1 MAPSPL
7 SHDQRGTLVALLG
20 DTHAAPDRLVHQ
32 LAQNVHA
39 CTAHDHPAL
48 HCLSLTVFIGEQM
61 GPVLRR
67 LLDAETEVERLTGEV
82 DGLRR
87 VVTGSVAAAVRS
99 VHQRGHEVSVPLEL
113 LEFLTG
119 EAETAALA
127 APDALPRD
135 SFEVVI
141 STSGTSHTVADEV
154 RCTRCGGIT
163 TQAGFDGQGW
173 TLERLNRMADRHRCL
188 PRISTDD
195 APDEI
200 QDCTC
205 VEFCNE
211 DPKTACS
218 LSGRRHVH
226 PASQGAGFGPCPV
239 HPDAPGDH

>member
-7 SHDQRGTLVALLG
+7 SRDQRGTLAALLG
-20 DTHAAPDRLVHQ
+20 DTPAAHDGLLQQ
-32 LAQNVHA
+32 LTQNVHA
-39 CTAHDHPAL
+39 CMAPEHPAL
-48 HCLSLTVFIGEQM
+48 HRLSLTVFIGEQM

-67 LLDAETEVERLTGEV
+67 LLDAEAEVARLTAQV

-87 VVTGSVAAAVRS
+87 AVAGSVSAAVRS
-99 VHQRGHEVSVPLEL
+99 VHQRGHEVHLPLEL
-113 LEFLTG
+113 LEVLTG
-119 EAETAALA
+119 EAESAALA
-127 APDALPRD
+127 DPDALPRD

-141 STSGTSHTVADEV
+141 STSGTSHTVAEEV
-154 RCTRCGGIT
+154 RCLECGGIT

-173 TLERLNRMADRHRCL
+173 TLERLDRMADRHRCM
-188 PRISTDD
+188 PRVNNDD
-195 APDEI
+195 ALDEI

-226 PASQGAGFGPCPV
+226 
-239 HPDAPGDH
+239 HDAPGDH

>member
-7 SHDQRGTLVALLG
+7 SHDHRGTLAALLG
-20 DTHAAPDRLVHQ
+20 DTPAAHDSLVHQ

-39 CTAHDHPAL
+39 CMAHDHPAL
-48 HCLSLTVFIGEQM
+48 HCLSLSVFMGEQM

-67 LLDAETEVERLTGEV
+67 LLDAEAEVERLTTEV

-87 VVTGSVAAAVRS
+87 AVSGSVGAAVRS
-99 VHQRGHEVSVPLEL
+99 VHQRGHEVHLPLEL

-119 EAETAALA
+119 RAETAALA
-127 APDALPRD
+127 DPDAVPRD
-135 SFEVVI
+135 GFEVVI
-141 STSGTSHTVADEV
+141 SSSGTSHTVAEEV
-154 RCTRCGGIT
+154 RCMRCGGIT

-173 TLERLNRMADRHRCL
+173 TLERLDRMADRHRCL
-188 PRISTDD
+188 PRVSTDD
-195 APDEI
+195 ALDEI
-200 QDCTC
+200 QDDTC

-211 DPKTACS
+211 DPKTACT

-239 HPDAPGDH
+239 HPDAPGDL